1 MSGNVSS
8 SCHLNVMEQ
17 KFSELQFYKDLYY
30 NHIHLAFQGMM
41 SQDVLTL
48 IGLSLRRKPNSEVVA
63 KRLFGLV
70 VELTQNIYHYSA
82 IKSFSEKDQR
92 EVGVGV
98 VTVGENEH
106 DYYVC
111 SGNLIETHKAEAILE
126 RCNLINSLDEENL
139 KKFYKEQRRQ
149 PQRENTTGANVGLID
164 IVRKSGN
171 PIGCQVDVVDEQN
184 SFLAFVVKINKN
196 LPVIE

>member
-1 MSGNVSS
+1 
-8 SCHLNVMEQ
+8 MEQ
-17 KFSELQFYKDLYY
+17 RFSELQFYKDLYY

-48 IGLSLRRKPNSEVVA
+48 IGLTLRRKPNSELIA

-70 VELTQNIYHYSA
+70 VELAQNIYHYSA

-106 DYYVC
+106 DYFVC
-111 SGNLIETHKAEAILE
+111 SGNLIEADKAQAILE
-126 RCNLINSLDEENL
+126 RCQHINTLNDEQL
-139 KKFYKEQRRQ
+139 KQFYKEQRRQ
-149 PQRENTTGANVGLID
+149 PQREHTTGANVGLID

-171 PIGCQVDVVDEQN
+171 PIGCDVSPVDDSH
-184 SFLAFVVKINKN
+184 SFLSFIVKISKT
-196 LPVIE
+196 LPVVE